1 MTRILPV
8 RLLGALLLVTA
19 VGLGVLGPATVA
31 AQEEE
36 GEAGEEEVVDDAQD
50 GGEGDLEEDAGV
62 TGEGVEPGFDDGADE
77 PLDDGFGGFDE
88 ASGAGEVEGGLSPTV
103 MFLASLALI
112 VVVALVI
119 FFQRVSAGRARDGD
133 AQDAR

>member
-19 VGLGVLGPATVA
+19 VGLGVLGPATAA
-31 AQEEE
+31 AQEDE
-36 GEAGEEEVVDDAQD
+36 GDAGEEEVVDDAQD
-50 GGEGDLEEDAGV
+50 GGEGDLEEDDGV
-62 TGEGVEPGFDDGADE
+62 TGEGVEPGLDDGAGD
-77 PLDDGFGGFDE
+77 LDDGFGGFDE

>member
-8 RLLGALLLVTA
+8 RLLGALLLVTVA
-19 VGLGVLGPATVA
+19 GLGLLGPATAA
-31 AQEEE
+31 AQEE

-50 GGEGDLEEDAGV
+50 TGEEGVEEDDGAP
-62 TGEGVEPGFDDGADE
+62 GEGVEPGLDEGVDE

-103 MFLASLALI
+103 MFLASLAVI

-119 FFQRVSAGRARDGD
+119 FFQRVSAGRTGDGD